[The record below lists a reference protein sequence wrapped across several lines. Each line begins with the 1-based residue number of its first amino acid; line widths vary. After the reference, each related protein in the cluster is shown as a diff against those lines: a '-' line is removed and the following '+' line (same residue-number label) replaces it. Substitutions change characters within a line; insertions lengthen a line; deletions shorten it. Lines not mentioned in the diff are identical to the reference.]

1 MEQLKEITQKA
12 QIRLF
17 IKKSKK
23 KFLSMLY

>member
-1 MEQLKEITQKA
+1 MEHLKEITQKA

-23 KFLSMLY
+23 KFLSTFY